1 MDNLNLEPEKR
12 RLLPPALYFPEYR
25 NFWLGMFGAV
35 CGFQVLMF
43 GQFWLMHE
51 LTRSPLYLGYVG
63 MANAIPA
70 IILNFIGGVVADRA
84 DKKRLIVITQIL
96 STTLVVL
103 LGLLTF
109 LDMVQV
115 WHVMAIAALAGAIN
129 AFNQPARQA
138 LYPYLID
145 RKALTSAVA
154 LNSAVWSTNRIL
166 APAIAGVLIA
176 YFGTASSFFFAG
188 AGMISFALVVQRLTV
203 PEITD
208 QKISHPAQDVLEGLR
223 FIVENSV
230 FLFLIGMA
238 FFNSFFGLAYVS
250 MMPVFTRE
258 ILQIGADGQ
267 GVLLSING
275 TGALIMTLLI
285 GLRSDLCH
293 RGSVLIGGA
302 VMFGFSIVAFALGA
316 QYIGSYLLAGLCM
329 FAMGVFSSTYM
340 ISVLS
345 SLQIMVPD
353 DMRGRVMGFYGITYN
368 IMPLGGLFAGSI
380 AGVMGTSFA
389 VSLGGI
395 LVLAFALGPAM
406 FNERIRNL
414 GGLIES
420 RIAQSALREEEKRG
434 SGETEKGRNEK
445 RRNGEAGKRRKGRK
459 EAIIRDKC
467 QNAKTEY

>member
-1 MDNLNLEPEKR
+1 MSGWWFFYLQSSAYFTRSSMNNLNQEKGGR
-12 RLLPPALYFPEYR
+12 RLLPPAFYYPVYR

-70 IILNFIGGVVADRA
+70 LILNLIGGVVADRA

-96 STTLVVL
+96 STSLVVL
-103 LGLLTF
+103 LGLLTV
-109 LDMVQV
+109 LDIVRV
-115 WHVMAIAALAGAIN
+115 WHVMTIAAVAGAIN

-145 RKALTSAVA
+145 RHALPSAVA
-154 LNSAVWSTNRIL
+154 LNSAVWSSNRIL
-166 APAIAGVLIA
+166 APAVAGLLIA
-176 YFGTASSFFFAG
+176 SFGTASAFFFAG
-188 AGMISFALVVQRLTV
+188 VGMISFALVVQRLTV

-208 QKISHPAQDVLEGLR
+208 QKTGNPAQDMLDGLK
-223 FIVENSV
+223 FILQNSV

-250 MMPVFTRE
+250 LMPVFTRE

-275 TGALIMTLLI
+275 TGALIMTLVI
-285 GLRSDLCH
+285 GLRANLSH
-293 RGSVLIGGA
+293 KGSVLIGGA
-302 VMFGFSIVAFALGA
+302 AIFGFSIVAFALGA
-316 QYIGSYLLAGLCM
+316 EYIGSFLLAGICM

-345 SLQIMVPD
+345 SLQMMVPD
-353 DMRGRVMGFYGITYN
+353 YMRGRLMGIYGITWN
-368 IMPLGGLFAGSI
+368 IMPLGGLY
-380 AGVMGTSFA
+380 AGVLAGVIGTPFA
-389 VSLGGI
+389 VASGGI
-395 LVLAFALGPAM
+395 LVMAFALGTAV
-406 FNERIRNL
+406 FSNQVRNL
-414 GGLIES
+414 GQSL
-420 RIAQSALREEEKRG
+420 RIGQSA
-434 SGETEKGRNEK
+434 
-445 RRNGEAGKRRKGRK
+445 
-459 EAIIRDKC
+459 
-467 QNAKTEY
+467 